1 MAAADQE
8 TRSDD
13 QEQGAWG
20 RPVSLR
26 IGEIVMAAVLLAVSV
41 FFVTQAY
48 LLDFGTIG
56 RPGSG
61 FFPLALGI
69 ALGLVSLVI
78 LHGAVRAPSRGE
90 VVYLGHRNVLVV
102 LVALVGVALTF
113 EQADTY
119 VVLGTF
125 VAVLLLAV
133 ARTTP
138 WRALLGASLGMV
150 LVWAVFNLA
159 LGVRL
164 PAGDFWA
171 QLVAPIAASLP
182 SSPF

>member
-20 RPVSLR
+20 RPVPLR
-26 IGEIVMAAVLLAVSV
+26 VGEIVMGAVLLAISV
-41 FFVTQAY
+41 FFATEAY
-48 LLDFGTIG
+48 LLDFGTVG

-78 LHGAVRAPSRGE
+78 LYEAVRAPDRAE
-90 VVYLGHRNVLVV
+90 VVYLGHRDILVV
-102 LVALVGVALTF
+102 LVALAGMAFAF
-113 EQADTY
+113 ERVDTY

-125 VAVLLLAV
+125 VAVLLLVV

-138 WRALLGASLGMV
+138 WRALLGSSLGMA
-150 LVWAVFNLA
+150 LVWAVFNFA

-171 QLVAPIAASLP
+171 QLAAPIAASLP
-182 SSPF
+182 FGPF